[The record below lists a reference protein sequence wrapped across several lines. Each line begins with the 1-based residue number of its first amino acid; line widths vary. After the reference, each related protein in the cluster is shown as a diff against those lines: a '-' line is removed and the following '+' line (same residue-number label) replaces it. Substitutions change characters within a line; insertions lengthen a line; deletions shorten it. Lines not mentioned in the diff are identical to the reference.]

1 MRRALLAAACCLT
14 LVACGTDST
23 NTTNDD
29 KTSDPAALTY
39 PSGDGVL
46 AGYPKKVSVSSID
59 ERLATT
65 YEGQLADGQLVAL
78 APGVYTPFS
87 PVDPDLTAYLSS
99 DTPSDG
105 DCTIKQKYFPATGG
119 SCWSGVQPGG
129 EEPGW

>member
-39 PSGDGVL
+39 PSGDEVL

-65 YEGQLADGQLVAL
+65 YEGQLGRV
-78 APGVYTPFS
+78 S
-87 PVDPDLTAYLSS
+87 HS
-99 DTPSDG
+99 
-105 DCTIKQKYFPATGG
+105 
-119 SCWSGVQPGG
+119 
-129 EEPGW
+129 